1 MDMPER
7 KPNRLKEYDYS
18 QAGAYFI
25 TVCVKDKRKMF
36 WSNAALN
43 NILPGEE
50 IHLSNTGLVVETA
63 INNISVVY
71 PNVRVDKYVVMPDHI
86 HMILQITADNIS
98 GRTVCAPTISRIIKQ
113 MKEYVTKQTG
123 ECIWQKSLYD
133 HIIRNDHD
141 YREIWEYIDTNP
153 LKRKDDDKQMK

>member
-25 TVCVKDKRKMF
+25 TVCVKDKRK
-36 WSNAALN
+36 A
-43 NILPGEE
+43 
-50 IHLSNTGLVVETA
+50 
-63 INNISVVY
+63 
-71 PNVRVDKYVVMPDHI
+71 
-86 HMILQITADNIS
+86 
-98 GRTVCAPTISRIIKQ
+98 ISRIIKQ

-123 ECIWQKSLYD
+123 ECIWQKSFYD